1 MSRLL
6 VIGYSGDGVIELP
19 LLFWYP
25 FRLSMVVKGIQHFMF
40 EQFITRL
47 LGMER
52 FSVSNRL
59 ETAAP
64 SVIVKKDSTEP
75 IPEKY
80 KKDIAALQEKYGNLS
95 SLAGLS
101 ISLTLKEA
109 LEIMPRN
116 RRRVDAYEG
125 LKNYLKR
132 ECGIELLIQ
141 SQKTKQIL

>member
-1 MSRLL
+1 
-6 VIGYSGDGVIELP
+6 
-19 LLFWYP
+19 
-25 FRLSMVVKGIQHFMF
+25 MF

-59 ETAAP
+59 EKAAP

-80 KKDIAALQEKYGNLS
+80 KKDVAALEGKYGNLS
-95 SLAGLS
+95 SLTGLS

-125 LKNYLKR
+125 LRNYLKR
-132 ECGIELLIQ
+132 EYGIELLIK
-141 SQKTKQIL
+141 SQKTKETL

>member
-1 MSRLL
+1 
-6 VIGYSGDGVIELP
+6 
-19 LLFWYP
+19 
-25 FRLSMVVKGIQHFMF
+25 MF

-59 ETAAP
+59 EKAAP

-95 SLAGLS
+95 SLSGLFV
-101 ISLTLKEA
+101 SLTLKEA
-109 LEIMPRN
+109 IKIMPRN

-125 LKNYLKR
+125 LKNYLKKQY
-132 ECGIELLIQ
+132 GITLTIK

>member
-1 MSRLL
+1 
-6 VIGYSGDGVIELP
+6 
-19 LLFWYP
+19 
-25 FRLSMVVKGIQHFMF
+25 MF
-40 EQFITRL
+40 DFIREI
-47 LGMER
+47 LGAER
-52 FSVSNRL
+52 HSTTSNRL

>member
-1 MSRLL
+1 
-6 VIGYSGDGVIELP
+6 
-19 LLFWYP
+19 
-25 FRLSMVVKGIQHFMF
+25 MF
-40 EQFITRL
+40 TDIIKQI
-47 LGMER
+47 LGAER
-52 FSVSNRL
+52 RSVSNRL
-59 ETAAP
+59 EKAAP

-80 KKDIAALQEKYGNLS
+80 KKDVAALEGKYGNLS
-95 SLAGLS
+95 SLTGLS

-132 ECGIELLIQ
+132 EYGIELLIQ

>member
-1 MSRLL
+1 
-6 VIGYSGDGVIELP
+6 
-19 LLFWYP
+19 
-25 FRLSMVVKGIQHFMF
+25 MF

-59 ETAAP
+59 EKAAP

-80 KKDIAALQEKYGNLS
+80 KKDVAALEGKYGKLS
-95 SLAGLS
+95 SLSGLS

-132 ECGIELLIQ
+132 EYGIELLIQ

>member
-1 MSRLL
+1 MFT
-6 VIGYSGDGVIELP
+6 ELIA
-19 LLFWYP
+19 
-25 FRLSMVVKGIQHFMF
+25 RI
-40 EQFITRL
+40 
-47 LGMER
+47 LGAER
-52 FSVSNRL
+52 RSTTSNRL
-59 ETAAP
+59 EKAAP

-95 SLAGLS
+95 SLSGLS

-116 RRRVDAYEG
+116 RRRVDAYDG
-125 LKNYLKR
+125 LKSYLKKQY
-132 ECGIELLIQ
+132 GITLTIK

>member
-1 MSRLL
+1 
-6 VIGYSGDGVIELP
+6 
-19 LLFWYP
+19 
-25 FRLSMVVKGIQHFMF
+25 MF

-59 ETAAP
+59 EKAAP

-80 KKDIAALQEKYGNLS
+80 KKDVAALEGKYGNLS
-95 SLAGLS
+95 SLTGLS

-132 ECGIELLIQ
+132 EYGIELLIQ

>member
-1 MSRLL
+1 
-6 VIGYSGDGVIELP
+6 
-19 LLFWYP
+19 
-25 FRLSMVVKGIQHFMF
+25 MF
-40 EQFITRL
+40 TNLIARI
-47 LGMER
+47 LGMEQ
-52 FSVSNRL
+52 FSVPNRL
-59 ETAAP
+59 EKVVP
-64 SVIVKKDSTEP
+64 SVIAKKDSTEP

-116 RRRVDAYEG
+116 RRRVDAYDG
-125 LKNYLKR
+125 LKSYLKKQY
-132 ECGIELLIQ
+132 GITLTIK

>member
-1 MSRLL
+1 
-6 VIGYSGDGVIELP
+6 
-19 LLFWYP
+19 
-25 FRLSMVVKGIQHFMF
+25 MF

-59 ETAAP
+59 EKAAP

-80 KKDIAALQEKYGNLS
+80 STEPIPEKYKKDVAALEGKYGNLS
-95 SLAGLS
+95 SLTGLS

-116 RRRVDAYEG
+116 RRRVDAYDG
-125 LKNYLKR
+125 LKNYLKKQY
-132 ECGIELLIQ
+132 GITLTIK

>member
-1 MSRLL
+1 
-6 VIGYSGDGVIELP
+6 
-19 LLFWYP
+19 
-25 FRLSMVVKGIQHFMF
+25 MF

-47 LGMER
+47 LGMEC

-59 ETAAP
+59 ENAAP
-64 SVIVKKDSTEP
+64 SVIVKKNSTEP

-80 KKDIAALQEKYGNLS
+80 KKDIAALQEKYGSLS
-95 SLAGLS
+95 SLTGLS

-116 RRRVDAYEG
+116 RRRVDAYDG
-125 LKNYLKR
+125 LKSYLKKQY
-132 ECGIELLIQ
+132 GITLTIK

>member
-1 MSRLL
+1 
-6 VIGYSGDGVIELP
+6 
-19 LLFWYP
+19 
-25 FRLSMVVKGIQHFMF
+25 MF
-40 EQFITRL
+40 EQLITRL

-59 ETAAP
+59 ETAVP
-64 SVIVKKDSTEP
+64 SVIAKKDSTEP

-80 KKDIAALQEKYGNLS
+80 KKDVAALEGKYGNLS
-95 SLAGLS
+95 SLSGLS

-125 LKNYLKR
+125 LKNYLKKQY
-132 ECGIELLIQ
+132 GITLTIK

>member
-1 MSRLL
+1 
-6 VIGYSGDGVIELP
+6 
-19 LLFWYP
+19 
-25 FRLSMVVKGIQHFMF
+25 MF

-59 ETAAP
+59 ENAEP
-64 SVIVKKDSTEP
+64 SVSVKKDSNKP

-80 KKDIAALQEKYGNLS
+80 KKDIAILEEKYGDLS

-109 LEIMPRN
+109 LEIMPRE

-132 ECGIELLIQ
+132 EYGIELIIK
-141 SQKTKQIL
+141 SRKTKQIL

>member
-1 MSRLL
+1 
-6 VIGYSGDGVIELP
+6 
-19 LLFWYP
+19 
-25 FRLSMVVKGIQHFMF
+25 MF

-52 FSVSNRL
+52 FFVSNRL
-59 ETAAP
+59 EKAAP

-80 KKDIAALQEKYGNLS
+80 KKDIAALQEKYGSLS
-95 SLAGLS
+95 SLTGLS

-109 LEIMPRN
+109 LEIIPRN

-132 ECGIELLIQ
+132 AYGIELNIK